1 MKRRLIFLITL
12 AGWELALPLHAQVSA
27 PFDTVR
33 MERDL
38 NIMNAILDRLVFEV
52 PGQLARV
59 GGDATKGIY
68 LPDYGV
74 IFFTPRRAS
83 LLHVYSVTI
92 DNARRQ
98 VEAYQRDAEVHKKT
112 PRAKSGEGVASMYEY
127 HAASQRDRK
136 VPLIEF
142 FSKYA
147 DAIGQLEDS
156 ERIAIYS
163 TSGSNIFY
171 SFGGELSTTARSG
184 AEPGQEDMLAV
195 ARKADI
201 VALRSGKIKA
211 DDFTGR
217 IVFKNIDAEAAN
229 ADIDIMAGIIDRAF
243 QTRRRADDDMLLRTS
258 NTHGIYLDDFGAL
271 FFTDA
276 TYTRDMS
283 IQILQ
288 TYERQA
294 AEYYERA
301 KQESLERRLTSLQKA
316 SEQRREDW
324 RVGYKKFK
332 QQLGD
337 LIADYGHTLRQLNPQ
352 DNIVIT
358 ANLDNAGSGEGP
370 AYLVCRIKKQQVDAF
385 NARRITR
392 AQLLNMI
399 AYNEY

>member
-1 MKRRLIFLITL
+1 MTILCVGITGP
-12 AGWELALPLHAQVSA
+12 AAAQVSA
-27 PFDTVR
+27 PFDTAR

-52 PGQLARV
+52 PGSLARV

-74 IFFTPRRAS
+74 IFFAPRRSS
-83 LLHVYSVTI
+83 LFQVYSITL

-98 VEAYQRDAEVHKKT
+98 VDAEAEMQKKAS
-112 PRAKSGEGVASMYEY
+112 RAKAGEGIASTYEY
-127 HAASQRDRK
+127 RTADKRDRK

-147 DAIGQLEDS
+147 DAIGQLDDS

-163 TSGSNIFY
+163 TSGSNVFY
-171 SFGGELSTTARSG
+171 SFGGDLQMTARGG
-184 AEPGQEDMLAV
+184 AESSPEDLLAV

-217 IVFKNIDAEAAN
+217 IVFKDIDTEAAN

-243 QTRRRADDDMLLRTS
+243 QTRRRTNDDVLLRTS
-258 NTHGIYLDDFGAL
+258 NTHGIYLDDFGAI
-271 FFTDA
+271 FFTEA
-276 TYTRDMS
+276 TYTRDMNV
-283 IQILQ
+283 QILQ

-301 KQESLERRLTSLQKA
+301 KQQSLEHRLTTLQKA
-316 SEQRREDW
+316 SEQRRESW
-324 RVGYKKFK
+324 WAGYKKFK

-337 LIADYGHTLRQLNPQ
+337 LIVDYGHTLRQLNPQ

-370 AYLVCRIKKQQVDAF
+370 DYLVCRIKKQQVEAF

-392 AQLLNMI
+392 EQLLNMI
-399 AYNEY
+399 VYNEY